1 MKTKKIIT
9 KKGYV
14 GVIIEDEFTSIILVN
29 GNYNIYLNSP
39 TYGKLCDDQTGQ
51 EPFIQ
56 AYENFKIKRE
66 SERIEKIE
74 IARIA
79 EEKRIQEIKDT
90 ALQCE
95 SPSELIEL
103 FDLTMVETARHWSD
117 LYEGRSSYAI
127 KINSRQ
133 EFEDFEIIKET
144 LHIEGEYVELCNRA
158 GEHHCTRNS
167 QYDLVSYQKA
177 LKNHF
182 AGDHFFYRSK
192 ETEHDLYLE
201 KIKEADDIEEIE
213 SILKDYNEIETGY
226 YDCNGNLEI
235 LEEDLESNDIT
246 GYQYDVY
253 SYSFGFE
260 FTFKNSFNEK
270 EIDENEEE

>member
-9 KKGYV
+9 KKGYTA
-14 GVIIEDEFTSIILVN
+14 VIIEDEFTSIVLVN

-39 TYGKLCDDQTGQ
+39 TYGKPCEDQSGQ
-51 EPFIQ
+51 EPFIK
-56 AYENFKIKRE
+56 AYEDFKNKKE
-66 SERIEKIE
+66 SERLEKIE

-95 SPSELIEL
+95 SPSELIDS
-103 FDLTMVETARHWSD
+103 FNLTIVETASHWSD
-117 LYEGRSSYAI
+117 LYEGRSGYAI

-133 EFEDFEIIKET
+133 EFEDFEIIKNI
-144 LHIEGEYVELCNRA
+144 LNINGEYVELRNRA
-158 GEHHCTRNS
+158 GEHHCTSNS
-167 QYDLVSYQKA
+167 QYDLDSYQKA

-182 AGDHFFYRSK
+182 NGDHFFFSSK

-213 SILKDYNEIETGY
+213 SILKDYNKIETGY
-226 YDCNGNLEI
+226 YDCNGNLEM
-235 LEEDLESNDIT
+235 LEEDLESDNIT
-246 GYQYDVY
+246 GYRYDVY
-253 SYSFGFE
+253 SYFFGFE
-260 FTFKNSFNEK
+260 FTNKNSFNQNEK
-270 EIDENEEE
+270 DEEE